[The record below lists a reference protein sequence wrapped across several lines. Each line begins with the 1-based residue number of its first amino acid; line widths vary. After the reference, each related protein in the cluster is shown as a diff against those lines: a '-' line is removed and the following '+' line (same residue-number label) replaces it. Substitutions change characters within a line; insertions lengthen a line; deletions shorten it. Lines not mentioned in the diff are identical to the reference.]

1 MTSSQVPLRRSP
13 DLSRPLLCGRFLS
26 VNRAFVSFLLLI
38 WLTACNPVRERADL
52 VFINGAEPESF
63 DPAIVTDQVGMRICS
78 ALFEGLCRIDQ
89 AGKPQPGMAQR
100 WEVSGD
106 RRQYTFHL
114 RSGTLW
120 SNGDAVTAHDFVR
133 SWRRVLDPATGAD
146 YASQF
151 YVIAGARAFNEGAAQ
166 DFSTVGVKALD
177 DRTLA
182 VTLENPTPYFI
193 DLCAFATLAPVHL
206 PTLEKH
212 GGAWIKPENVVSNG
226 AYTLAAWKLNDHLR
240 LRKNPR
246 YWDAGNVAMETI
258 EVLPISEPNTAINYF
273 LTGEAD
279 LIMDKGMVPTSLTA
293 TLKQK
298 PWFHTGPFLGTYFT
312 RFNVTRPPFDNVKV
326 RQAFALAID
335 RRRITE
341 KITQLGEV
349 AAWSLTPPGA
359 GAVPY
364 EPPPSPGFD
373 PERARELLAEAGYA
387 GGRGL
392 PQVKYLY
399 FPKTV
404 EENIAAELESMW
416 KEHLGVSVQ
425 LAKQEWK
432 IYLASMKALDYQ
444 MCRSSWVGDYN
455 DPNTFLEMFT
465 SASGNNR
472 TGWKSGAYDS
482 FLRAAAAEPDPAR
495 RNTIF
500 SAAEELLV
508 SGETVILPIYYYVG
522 VQFYHADHL
531 AGVQPN
537 LIDDHPFRCMKW
549 LDRGQ
554 VRE

>member
-1 MTSSQVPLRRSP
+1 MSRLRAFH
-13 DLSRPLLCGRFLS
+13 LPLLL
-26 VNRAFVSFLLLI
+26 ALA
-38 WLTACNPVRERADL
+38 ACNPVRDRADL

-78 ALFEGLCRIDQ
+78 ALFEGLCRIDE
-89 AGKPQPGMAQR
+89 AGRPEPGTAMR
-100 WEVSGD
+100 WDLSED
-106 RRQYTFHL
+106 KIQYTFHL
-114 RSGTLW
+114 RPQAQW
-120 SNGDAVTAHDFVR
+120 SNGDPVTAHDFVR
-133 SWRRVLDPATGAD
+133 SWQRVLDPATGAD
-146 YASQF
+146 YASQLF
-151 YVIAGARAFNEGAAQ
+151 VIAGARAFNEGATT
-166 DFSTVGVKALD
+166 DFSSVGVKAVD
-177 DRTLA
+177 DRTLV

-212 GGAWIKPENVVSNG
+212 GPAWIKPGNVTANG
-226 AYTLAAWKLNDHLR
+226 AYLLESWKLDDHMR

-246 YWDAGNVAMETI
+246 YWDAACVAMETI

-293 TLKQK
+293 TLKRK
-298 PWFHTGPFLGTYFT
+298 PWFHTGPFLGSYFT
-312 RFNVTRPPFDNVKV
+312 RFNVTKPPFDNVKV
-326 RQAFALAID
+326 RQAFTLAID

-349 AAWSLTPPGA
+349 PAWSLTPPGA
-359 GAVPY
+359 GATPY
-364 EPPPSPGFD
+364 TPPPGLEFD
-373 PERARELLAEAGYA
+373 PERARALLAEAGHPN
-387 GGRGL
+387 GRGL
-392 PQVKYLY
+392 PRVEYLY

-404 EENIAAELESMW
+404 ETNIAVELQSMW

-425 LAKQEWK
+425 LVKQEWK

-472 TGWKSGAYDS
+472 TGWKNGAYDS
-482 FLRAAAAEPDPAR
+482 FIQAAAAEPDAVR

-500 SAAEELLV
+500 AAAEELLI
-508 SGETVILPIYYYVG
+508 SDETVILPIYYYVG
-522 VQFYHADHL
+522 VQFYHADRL

-537 LIDDHPFRCMKW
+537 LIDDHPFRCMRW
-549 LDRGQ
+549 LPDQAGP
-554 VRE
+554 